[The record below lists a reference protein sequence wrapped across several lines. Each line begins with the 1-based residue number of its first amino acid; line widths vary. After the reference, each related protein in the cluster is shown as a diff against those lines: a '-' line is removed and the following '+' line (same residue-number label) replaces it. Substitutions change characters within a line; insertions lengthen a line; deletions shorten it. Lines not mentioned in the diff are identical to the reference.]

1 MQGIPFDLTEYLLF
15 EVNTTDTVRPQR
27 SIIPIYYVHSFEQ
40 PFCADANCSCQRQ
53 KQEIVKLFAKI
64 IEGHLELEQAE
75 TLMDHKKVEG

>member
-40 PFCADANCSCQRQ
+40 PFCADASCSCQRQ
-53 KQEIVKLFAKI
+53 RQEVVKLFVKI
-64 IEGHLELEQAE
+64 IEGHLELEQEE
-75 TLMDHKKVEG
+75 TLVDDKKVEA